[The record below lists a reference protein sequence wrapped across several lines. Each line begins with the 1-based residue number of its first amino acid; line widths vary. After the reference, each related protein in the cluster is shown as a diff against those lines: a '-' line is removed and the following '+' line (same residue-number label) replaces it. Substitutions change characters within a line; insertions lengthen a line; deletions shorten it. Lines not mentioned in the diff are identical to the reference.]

1 MMLPLKRRDVI
12 VGVIILVAV
21 IDAVLLGF
29 IHARFIRERG
39 LDFRPRHPAVAK
51 PAPP

>member
-1 MMLPLKRRDVI
+1 MQLKRRDVI
-12 VGVIILVAV
+12 VGVIIVVAI

-29 IHARFIRERG
+29 IHARYIRERG
-39 LDFRPRHPAVAK
+39 FDIRPRHPAVAK